1 MLWLIV
7 IFLEDEVIQ
16 KAFTTVFRIV
26 VLEKSNS
33 STLIKYTKYIKYT
46 MLNYIKYT
54 ILNILCR
61 QN

>member
-7 IFLEDEVIQ
+7 ILLEDEVIQ

-26 VLEKSNS
+26 VLEEKQQQHTNKIEQRSENE
-33 STLIKYTKYIKYT
+33 
-46 MLNYIKYT
+46 
-54 ILNILCR
+54 LNILCR